1 MKKVATLG
9 VTLGA
14 SLLVATPAVFAEGT
28 VTVENRPTA
37 NPMSLI
43 PNDTTLDASNADGS
57 ASARVGFND
66 LKYFVVSV
74 DEDGNKTFSHQPVK
88 EYEEGSEESVAEEK
102 EEE

>member
-43 PNDTTLDASNADGS
+43 PTESVANPPNADGS
-57 ASARVGFND
+57 ASARVGLNH
-66 LKYFVVSV
+66 LKYLVVSI
-74 DEDGNKTFSHQPVK
+74 DEEGNQTLSHQPIK
-88 EYEEGSEESVAEEK
+88 DYEEGSEEAAAESG
-102 EEE
+102 EE